1 VDLYRATTPRATRP
15 TLTPPTSRQPVNKEN
30 PMTDRTPAAPLTDQQ
45 LADIAARHR
54 AATPGPWHANT
65 PVGVVADN
73 TGHVLAVFGGC
84 EQDERDAAFTAH
96 ARTDVEAL
104 LDEVCRQRD
113 RIAELERPAV
123 EARRAEVRQ
132 SFTELIA
139 QAEQDRDFEG
149 AFDVRCRLREREEQ
163 WATEDASEAAGAPAA
178 AEQPAGVPESRP
190 DHERPSEAFLR
201 AETVA
206 ARVQAIRDL
215 ADKAD
220 PPRPEIS
227 FFGDHGHVVGE
238 WMREQAEYEERRH
251 AAEAAPDIA
260 AADNPTPLRWGLND
274 VLWGDDDTVTVL
286 LSGPGG
292 EPYWLELDPERAA
305 VLREDLA
312 GPDTEETHDD
322 SAGLENGHGDTAIR
336 LDDGSTHTH
345 TAITNAGEACLMHAC
360 RAALEETRLRQEQYT
375 LRAKIDG
382 VLDEVDD
389 LAADGDIPAR
399 AADRLRLL
407 LRDALGLNTG
417 T

>member
-238 WMREQAEYEERRH
+238 WMREQAEYEESRPDHERPSEAFLRAETV
-251 AAEAAPDIA
+251 AARVQAIRDL
-260 AADNPTPLRWGLND
+260 ADKADPPP
-274 VLWGDDDTVTVL
+274 VL